1 MKKSLTDKSLKD
13 MIKNQLY
20 RTYKLCIMD
29 IFSFID
35 NPFLYN
41 KKNSILSLIFHK
53 YFKHSDIPVS
63 IPIFAF
69 FVCISSILTRKG
81 CRFSVPEASINGNTL
96 DLWILLLADSGC
108 SKTYASNKIIQ
119 LFPEGT
125 LSPQIQNI
133 VSEKALCLEMKR
145 ISSGLWVQ
153 DEGLKFLLSIEN
165 KNSPLQAV
173 KPLLLEL
180 KTSGK
185 YTRIHSKAEESIVLI
200 DNAYSLLFLGTCR
213 EFDLN
218 KKMLKSTYDGL
229 FRRFQFVDGSDKLG
243 RKMEDY
249 PLYRFPIEQTKH
261 LEQRIKAV
269 LDQEFFPNYEF
280 KKEAIDLYETTF
292 KALFQREEKIYVKYG
307 VDEGIYRTY
316 MMEAFKF
323 AVIDHITNL
332 KPGHI
337 VDEHS
342 LQTGLQIVVYL
353 LNCYIHLLNERKTNI
368 FNIPNSETTNSTQLQ
383 VNIKEKKLNRIID
396 YLQQNPTEKSR
407 TICRLYGIKKEDL
420 LKIKQH
426 VFK

>member
-1 MKKSLTDKSLKD
+1 
-13 MIKNQLY
+13 
-20 RTYKLCIMD
+20 MD

-53 YFKHSDIPVS
+53 YFKYSDIPVS

-69 FVCISSILTRKG
+69 LVCISSILTKKG
-81 CRFSVPEASINGNTL
+81 CKFSVPDASINENTL

-145 ISSGLWVQ
+145 ISNGLWIQ

-185 YTRIHSKAEESIVLI
+185 YSRIHSKAEESIVLI

-218 KKMLKSTYDGL
+218 KKMFKSTYDGL

-249 PLYRFPIEQTKH
+249 PLYRFPIEQINH

-269 LDQEFFPNYEF
+269 LDQEFFSNYEF
-280 KKEAIDLYETTF
+280 KKEAVDLYETTF
-292 KALFQREEKIYVKYG
+292 KALFQREGKMYTKYG
-307 VDEGIYRTY
+307 VDNGIYRTY

-323 AVIDHITNL
+323 AVIDHIINL

-368 FNIPNSETTNSTQLQ
+368 FNIPNLETTNSTQLQ
-383 VNIKEKKLNRIID
+383 VDIKEKKLNRIID
-396 YLQQNPTEKSR
+396 YLKNNPTAKSR

-426 VFK
+426 VFE

>member
-1 MKKSLTDKSLKD
+1 
-13 MIKNQLY
+13 
-20 RTYKLCIMD
+20 MD

-53 YFKHSDIPVS
+53 YFKYSDIPVS
-63 IPIFAF
+63 IPIFTF

-81 CRFSVPEASINGNTL
+81 CKFSVPEANINEETL

-108 SKTYASNKIIQ
+108 SKTYASNKIIK

-125 LSPQIQNI
+125 FSHQIKNV
-133 VSEKALCLEMKR
+133 VSEKSLCIEMKK
-145 ISSGLWVQ
+145 IQNGLWVQ

-180 KTSGK
+180 KTTGN
-185 YTRIHSKAEESIVLI
+185 YTRIHSKPEESIVLN

-213 EFDLN
+213 EFDLS
-218 KKMLKSTYDGL
+218 KKTLKSTYDGL

-249 PLYRFPIEQTKH
+249 PLYRFPIEQIKH

-269 LDQEFFPNYEF
+269 LNQEFFPRYKF
-280 KKEAIDLYETTF
+280 KEEAIDLYETTF
-292 KALFQREEKIYVKYG
+292 KAIIQREKTIYNEYKLDDG
-307 VDEGIYRTY
+307 VFRTY
-316 MMEAFKF
+316 LMESFKF
-323 AVIDHITNL
+323 AIIDHIINL

-337 VDEHS
+337 VDELS
-342 LQTGLQIVVYL
+342 LQTGLKIAVYL

-368 FNIPNSETTNSTQLQ
+368 FNIPHPETTKSTQLQ
-383 VNIKEKKLNRIID
+383 VDIKEKKLNRIID
-396 YLQQNPTEKSR
+396 YLQQNPTAKVR

-426 VFK
+426 VSE

>member
-1 MKKSLTDKSLKD
+1 
-13 MIKNQLY
+13 MIENQLY

-41 KKNSILSLIFHK
+41 KKNSILSLIFHN
-53 YFKHSDIPVS
+53 YFKYSDIPVS

-81 CRFSVPEASINGNTL
+81 CKFSVPEASINERTL

-108 SKTYASNKIIQ
+108 SKTYASNRIIK

-153 DEGLKFLLSIEN
+153 DEGLKFLLSVEN

-185 YTRIHSKAEESIVLI
+185 YSRIHSKSEESIVLI

-218 KKMLKSTYDGL
+218 KKMFKSTYDGL

-249 PLYRFPIEQTKH
+249 ALYRFPVEQTKH
-261 LEQRIKAV
+261 SEQRIKAV
-269 LDQEFFPNYEF
+269 LDQEFFSNYEF
-280 KKEAIDLYETTF
+280 KREAIDLYETTF
-292 KALFQREEKIYVKYG
+292 KALFQREEKMYAKYG
-307 VDEGIYRTY
+307 VDNGTYRTY
-316 MMEAFKF
+316 MMETFKF
-323 AVIDHITNL
+323 AVIDHIINL

-353 LNCYIHLLNERKTNI
+353 LNCYIHLLNERKTNV
-368 FNIPNSETTNSTQLQ
+368 FNTPNLETTNSTQLQ
-383 VNIKEKKLNRIID
+383 VDIKEKKLKRIID
-396 YLQQNPTEKSR
+396 YLQQNPTAKSR

-426 VFK
+426 VFE